1 MTSSNQR
8 PRTIYERDAIAQ
20 AKTYPA
26 LDVLREPKEI
36 EKQIRALKAQIKAT
50 LETLEP
56 GGINYEQD
64 RVQTSPRDRFADVM
78 GEVYDLEAKVE
89 KLYDQLDKSKRRV
102 LLLLDQ
108 VTDKDTRIII
118 NLHDVLEFSMD
129 DITEVVFMSRSKCYD
144 LRSQGLQE
152 ISLDDL
158 DDDMWYGDTGDL

>member
-1 MTSSNQR
+1 MSMT
-8 PRTIYERDAIAQ
+8 
-20 AKTYPA
+20 A
-26 LDVLREPKEI
+26 LDALKEPKEI

-108 VTDKDTRIII
+108 VEDKDTRMIL

-129 DITEVVFMSRSKCYD
+129 EVAEIVYISRSKCYY
-144 LRSQGLQE
+144 LREQGLAS
-152 ISLDDL
+152 IDLDGL
-158 DDDMWYGDTGDL
+158 DDDIWYNDTGKT

>member
-1 MTSSNQR
+1 MT
-8 PRTIYERDAIAQ
+8 
-20 AKTYPA
+20 A
-26 LDVLREPKEI
+26 LEALREPKRI
-36 EKQIRALKAQIKAT
+36 EKKMGEVMKQIEEARLR
-50 LETLEP
+50 LMP
-56 GGINYEQD
+56 GGIDYELD
-64 RVQTSPRDRFADVM
+64 RVQTTPRDRFAEVM
-78 GEVYDLEAKVE
+78 GEIDDLERKLDDLADQRE
-89 KLYDQLDKSKRRV
+89 KSRKRV

-158 DDDMWYGDTGDL
+158 DGDMWYGDTGDL

>member
-1 MTSSNQR
+1 MT
-8 PRTIYERDAIAQ
+8 
-20 AKTYPA
+20 A
-26 LDVLREPKEI
+26 LDALKQPKEI

-56 GGINYEQD
+56 GGVNYSAD

-108 VTDKDTRIII
+108 VVDKDTRMIL

-129 DITEVVFMSRSKCYD
+129 DVAEIVYISRSKCYT
-144 LRSQGLQE
+144 LREQGLSE
-152 ISLDDL
+152 MSLDGL
-158 DDDMWYGDTGDL
+158 DGDIWYNANGEPQS